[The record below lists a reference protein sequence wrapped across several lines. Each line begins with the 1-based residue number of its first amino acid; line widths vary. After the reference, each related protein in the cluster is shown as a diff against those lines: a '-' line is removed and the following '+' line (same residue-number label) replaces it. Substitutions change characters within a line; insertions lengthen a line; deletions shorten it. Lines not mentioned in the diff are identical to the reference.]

1 MRKFLTLL
9 SALIGLS
16 ASPATSLA
24 AFNYDEMILLDA
36 ENLAE
41 TGIKEGFQQVLVSLK
56 KHVSE
61 PVGVKELINNKLPS
75 YSVKSMGVVYE
86 IYSPKTPE
94 NESWGNA
101 TFALF
106 SIVNQQLKNSN
117 YRFYA
122 FYSGNDLGGMF
133 LTEKQYKQAIS
144 SIKNKIHWPYIPT
157 QSKPWYGQPH

>member
-1 MRKFLTLL
+1 MRKYVTLL
-9 SALIGLS
+9 SAMIGLS
-16 ASPATSLA
+16 ASPTTVLA
-24 AFNYDEMILLDA
+24 ALNYDEMILLDA

-41 TGIKEGFQQVLVSLK
+41 TGIKEGFQQVLGSLK

-61 PVGVKELINNKLPS
+61 PERVEELINNKLPS
-75 YSVKSMGVVYE
+75 YSVKSMGVTYE

-122 FYSGNDLGGMF
+122 INSGNDLGGMF
-133 LTEKQYKQAIS
+133 LTEIQYKHAIS
-144 SIKNKIHWPYIPT
+144 SLKNKTDWPYIPT
-157 QSKPWYGQPH
+157 QIKPWYGQPH